1 MTEQLAA
8 PGTPKLNYFVKTP
21 LMDSEARSF
30 VLYRL
35 ERVLDRAGLLRP
47 DASGHTA
54 LVKADDL
61 RRHCGGTL
69 FCDDEHWRGLLE
81 DMLAR
86 QLIDVDRRPTPQSR
100 ITETIHWVRPMD
112 FPAQ

>member
-1 MTEQLAA
+1 MTETQAA
-8 PGTPKLNYFVKTP
+8 PGTPTLNYFVKTP

-35 ERVLDRAGLLRP
+35 ERTLDRAGLLRP

-61 RRHCGGTL
+61 RRICGGEL
-69 FCDDEHWRGLLE
+69 FCDEEHWRGLLE

-86 QLIDVDRRPTPQSR
+86 RIIDVDRRPTPQSR
-100 ITETIHWVRPMD
+100 ITDIIHWVRPMEL
-112 FPAQ
+112 PTR